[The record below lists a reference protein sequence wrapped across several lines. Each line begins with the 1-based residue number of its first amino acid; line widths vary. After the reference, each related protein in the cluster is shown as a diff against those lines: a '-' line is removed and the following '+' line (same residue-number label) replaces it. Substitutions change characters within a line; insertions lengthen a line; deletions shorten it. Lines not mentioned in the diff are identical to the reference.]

1 MIEKEKKKG
10 GRPEKYSVNIVLK
23 AIKNTGGI
31 KTQICS
37 NLNCDRKT
45 LAKYIDKYPEI
56 KEAIE
61 TEEESVLDMAESSLF
76 ALIQNGDSA
85 SIFYFLNNKGRKRG
99 YGFNP
104 HVKIE
109 DDSNKESESCV
120 KTGVLETPGMLTE
133 EAWEKAAK

>member
-1 MIEKEKKKG
+1 MEENEKSKG
-10 GRPEKYSVNIVLK
+10 GRPEKYSIKTVLK

-31 KTQICS
+31 RTQICA
-37 NLNCDRKT
+37 NLKCDRKT
-45 LAKYIDKYPEI
+45 LFKYMNKYPEI
-56 KEAIE
+56 REAIE
-61 TEEESVLDMAESSLF
+61 DEEESVLDMAESSLF

-104 HVKIE
+104 NKVKDI
-109 DDSNKESESCV
+109 DDDASNDEGI

-133 EAWEKAAK
+133 EEWEKAAK